1 MNLASPISEIDT
13 ARRVNVDNFLY
24 KPAHQVRPVKG

>member
-1 MNLASPISEIDT
+1 MNLASPIREIDT

-24 KPAHQVRPVKG
+24 KPAQKVRPMKG